1 MIVIVQLSIMTTY
14 MRFFKMLV
22 FKFLVI
28 KEIDFFRLKVLWYGN
43 ICNL

>member
-1 MIVIVQLSIMTTY
+1 MIVIVQLSIMTT